1 MTLPLHTFAKKTTGS
16 GVTVPDGDEGDDYIQ
31 EVQFESDFSYI
42 IEITAE
48 TKAADG
54 GGGGTGGTGGGTGG
68 GGSPP
73 ATPVVVTPISISV
86 NAQITGVTATVIPP
100 NKLKIAG
107 SYRTAFDDT
116 YQFVRLTGETVFLP
130 PDTTEVDIALIKYT
144 MPSQTRR
151 LFEYN
156 IAAVWASG
164 SEWEGTPTPTSIPI
178 RQYARWTTVV
188 ATENIA
194 KLKDWRYSASNI
206 T

>member
-1 MTLPLHTFAKKTTGS
+1 MTLPAHTFAAKTLQS
-16 GVTVPDGDEGDDYIQ
+16 GGVVPDGSEGTEYLQ
-31 EVQFESDFSYI
+31 EVTYSEDFAYFVDVS
-42 IEITAE
+42 AE
-48 TKAADG
+48 TLAESS
-54 GGGGTGGTGGGTGG
+54 GGGTGG
-68 GGSPP
+68 GAGGTTPP
-73 ATPVVVTPISISV
+73 AEPTPAIVLPVSISV
-86 NAQITGVTATVIPP
+86 THNVTGVTVEVVQP
-100 NKLKIAG
+100 NKLKITG

-130 PDTTEVDIALIKYT
+130 PDTAEVDIALIKYT

-156 IAAVWASG
+156 ITAVWGVDDA
-164 SEWEGTPTPTSIPI
+164 WEGTPTPTSIPI

-194 KLKDWRYSASNI
+194 RLKDWRYSASNI